1 MALTD
6 PQKIRLLIQDPAGA
20 AQQFGDDELQFFLDE
35 SGNVYKASALALRT
49 WAAKLAREEEMVK
62 LGQWQGDKG
71 DVCRKL
77 LELAAELEK
86 RGAASGTYFAHA
98 RMDWTAEQQ
107 SQREISEVEGT

>member
-6 PQKIRLLIQDPAGA
+6 LGKIRLLIQDPAGA
-20 AQQFGDDELQFFLDE
+20 TQQFSDDELQFFLDDT
-35 SGNVYKASALALRT
+35 GNVFKASALALRAWST
-49 WAAKLAREEEMVK
+49 KLAREEEMIK

-77 LELAAELEK
+77 LDLAVELDK
-86 RGAASGTYFAHA
+86 RGAAAGSYFGHA

-107 SQREISEVEGT
+107 AQRELSEAEGS